1 MELILCWS
9 QYAMLPSFN
18 SLWIAV
24 SSIFV
29 SILCSL
35 PTMVYEVIV
44 SLLGSLPFP
53 TLSYLILISPEFI
66 WIFLGF
72 VGFCRIFEWKERVW
86 EQVKIWL
93 SPIIHTTEHSSI
105 DEISRGRFAP
115 EPMPDHARFRC
126 VVSANT
132 LPNPLSSKKL
142 AEHESALW
150 QSAPSLF
157 IRKCSGLTWLP
168 PSVTVDKNPT
178 SQCLLFI
185 VIEQNWWNSWRR
197 LPFLLSSVWITNLK
211 HSLWKLTGHSVVYH
225 SRWRLRL
232 LLFLYCISHNG
243 DWTRVSSRREKQAC

>member
-35 PTMVYEVIV
+35 PTMVHEVIV

-105 DEISRGRFAP
+105 LMMKYHVDDLPLNPCQI
-115 EPMPDHARFRC
+115 MPDSGVCRFC
-126 VVSANT
+126 
-132 LPNPLSSKKL
+132 
-142 AEHESALW
+142 EY
-150 QSAPSLF
+150 
-157 IRKCSGLTWLP
+157 LT
-168 PSVTVDKNPT
+168 
-178 SQCLLFI
+178 
-185 VIEQNWWNSWRR
+185 
-197 LPFLLSSVWITNLK
+197 
-211 HSLWKLTGHSVVYH
+211 
-225 SRWRLRL
+225 
-232 LLFLYCISHNG
+232 
-243 DWTRVSSRREKQAC
+243 